1 VKPTLVHTC
10 TVLAVGLGLGA
21 SACDFT
27 EFDSLAN
34 TTWAHATTKPS
45 VSSSDWGIAMAPAAY
60 SGSGGDLLVIGADPP
75 TFANIEYTAN
85 GGTTLGPGAE
95 DLNVET
101 GQDAIPDQPILISD
115 PSGASALVIAYE
127 NTSTLVWGG
136 TDPTKSSVVAT
147 IGGDN
152 APGGATFFEGAG
164 SALEIAVAGIG
175 MKAGSTTSDNF
186 HIVEF
191 GQAPSSCPALLADGS
206 ALDAVALAFVPPP
219 LGSNGAF
226 LAWNADGR
234 VVMYEA
240 ASAVAT
246 CSSTTANTTI
256 TAAQVAGTGS
266 AWATGALDLGL
277 GFAPVQ
283 GQIALVPNSG
293 SGHQLAILAGHTAPA
308 PGTDLGDVIVLDVT
322 AGTIVGTPMSGL
334 NSLRGFAFGELADN
348 NTYVALGF
356 PLLDVSATASAGQV
370 QIFAF
375 DTTTG
380 ISGAPVTEGG
390 ILSDAQPS
398 DNELFGRSLAMT
410 NFNGKQIL
418 VVGASNEI
426 FSYYQTQIYGDT
438 RN

>member
-1 VKPTLVHTC
+1 VKPTLCRTSTLILV
-10 TVLAVGLGLGA
+10 VGLGA
-21 SACDFT
+21 PACDFT

-34 TTWAHATTKPS
+34 TTWVHATTKPS
-45 VSSSDWGIAMAPAAY
+45 VSSSDWGIAMAPSAF
-60 SGSGGDLLVIGADPP
+60 SGSGGELLVIGADPP
-75 TFANIEYTAN
+75 TFANIQYAPN
-85 GGTTLGPGAE
+85 GGTTLAPGAE

-101 GQDAIPDQPILISD
+101 GQDAIPNQPIVISD
-115 PSGASALVIAYE
+115 PSGASALVIPYE

-152 APGGATFFEGAG
+152 VPGGATFFTAPG
-164 SALEIAVAGIG
+164 SDLEIAVAGLG
-175 MKAGSTTSDNF
+175 MKTGSATSDNF

-191 GQAPSSCPALLADGS
+191 GQSPSSCPALLADGT
-206 ALDAVALAFVPPP
+206 ALNAVALAFVPPP
-219 LGSNGAF
+219 LGANGTF
-226 LAWNADGR
+226 LEWNADGR
-234 VVMYEA
+234 IVTYDA
-240 ASAVAT
+240 ASAVPT
-246 CSSTTANTTI
+246 CSSTTADTTI
-256 TAAQVAGTGS
+256 TAARVAGAGS
-266 AWATGALDLGL
+266 AWGSGALDLGL
-277 GFAPVQ
+277 NFEPVQ
-283 GQIALVPNSG
+283 GEIVLVPNNG
-293 SGHQLAILAGHTAPA
+293 SGDQLAILAGHTAPA

-322 AGTIVGTPMSGL
+322 TGTMVGTPMSGL
-334 NSLRGFAFGELADN
+334 SSLRGFAFGELADG
-348 NTYVALGF
+348 NTYAALGF

-380 ISGAPVTEGG
+380 LSPTPVVMGG

-398 DNELFGRSLAMT
+398 DNELFGTSLAMT

-426 FSYYQTQIYGDT
+426 FSYYETQMYHDT